1 MRLIVDVIEF
11 VTLPLIA
18 AGVVGG
24 ALVSAL
30 AVLV

>member
-1 MRLIVDVIEF
+1 MRLIVEVIEF

-18 AGVVGG
+18 VGVVGG